1 MFNFGKE
8 KIWWILLSPLEEQ
21 FRDSYLT
28 DLLEAP
34 CLKKIFFFK
43 FQYFTLFRN
52 IKKGDKVFVKCWLTE
67 F

>member
-1 MFNFGKE
+1 MVDPLGTLGGTVQGQLSYRSLRGSMF
-8 KIWWILLSPLEEQ
+8 
-21 FRDSYLT
+21 
-28 DLLEAP
+28 
-34 CLKKIFFFK
+34 KKKFFFFK